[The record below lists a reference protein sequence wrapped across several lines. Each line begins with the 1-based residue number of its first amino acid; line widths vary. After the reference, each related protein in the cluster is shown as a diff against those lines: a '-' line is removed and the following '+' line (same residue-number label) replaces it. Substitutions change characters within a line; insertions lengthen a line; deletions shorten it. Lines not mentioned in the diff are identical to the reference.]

1 MTPSR
6 RRHRSSSDA
15 LGLADEP
22 LVSSSEPF
30 TPLNRSTSRILG
42 EEEEEED
49 NGKYKDK
56 ERDDE
61 ASERIRK
68 KTQELVSESV
78 IKVPQHLTFPKEL
91 PPAGNVFRIQRT
103 FYSKPHHH
111 HPNDKADTIVSALVQ
126 QFLKKK

>member
-6 RRHRSSSDA
+6 RRHRGSSDA
-15 LGLADEP
+15 FSLADEP
-22 LVSSSEPF
+22 LGSSSEPF
-30 TPLNRSTSRILG
+30 TPLNRTTSRILG
-42 EEEEEED
+42 ED
-49 NGKYKDK
+49 DDDSDKYKDK
-56 ERDDE
+56 EHDDE

-68 KTQELVSESV
+68 KTQEPASESV

-111 HPNDKADTIVSALVQ
+111 HPNDKADAIVSALVQ